1 MIKKLKR
8 TLCMASLLC
17 LAMVPTCGA
26 SSAAD
31 AYFYAGGKSMNAA
44 AAAEYLARYDVVL
57 FGEYHDQRAIHIIE
71 NDFLR
76 AMYKLQPN
84 LAVSMEMLE
93 RDGAKEFERY
103 MTGDITE
110 EKMRETVRL
119 WPNWDEDY
127 RPMAEFAKENGLD
140 VISSN
145 IPRYLAAH
153 YAKNGTLDGI
163 AEADRQYLPTQ
174 HIITKNAY
182 YDNFAKVMGTPKSPM
197 KITGEMLD
205 RYYGAQCLKD
215 DTMAE
220 SIARYLDAHPDTKV
234 IHYQGSFH
242 GNHHLGVAE
251 KLALLRPKLKIA
263 VIAPAESVEE
273 TQGRNE
279 ELFCIFVRK
288 NEQGKMP
295 AVK

>member
-1 MIKKLKR
+1 
-8 TLCMASLLC
+8 MASLLC

-26 SSAAD
+26 ASAPD
-31 AYFYAGGKSMNAA
+31 AYFYANGKSMDSAE
-44 AAAEYLARYDVVL
+44 AAEYLKGYDVVM

-71 NDFLR
+71 DEFLR
-76 AMYKLQPN
+76 EMHKIEPN

-93 RDGAKEFERY
+93 RDGKDDFDRY
-103 MTGDITE
+103 MAGDITE
-110 EKMRETVRL
+110 QEMKESVRL

-127 RPMAEFAKENGLD
+127 RPMAEFARENGLH

-163 AEADRQYLPTQ
+163 AESDQKYLPAQ

-182 YDNFAKVMGTPKSPM
+182 YDNFAKVMSAPGKPM
-197 KITGEMLD
+197 KITGETLD

-220 SIARYLDAHPDTKV
+220 SIALYLDAHPDTKV

-242 GNHHLGVAE
+242 GNYHLGVAE
-251 KLALLRPKLKIA
+251 KLANLRPDFKIA
-263 VIAPAESVEE
+263 VIAPAETVDE
-273 TQGRNE
+273 TEGRSE
-279 ELFCIFVRK
+279 ELFCMFVRK
-288 NEQGKMP
+288 NEQPKMP
-295 AVK
+295 TTR

>member
-1 MIKKLKR
+1 M
-8 TLCMASLLC
+8 C

-26 SSAAD
+26 SGAAD
-31 AYFYAGGKSMNAA
+31 AYFCANGKSMDAA
-44 AAAEYLARYDVVL
+44 EAAEYLAGYDVVL

-76 AMYKLQPN
+76 AMHKLQPK

-93 RDGAKEFERY
+93 RDGREVFDRY
-103 MTGDITE
+103 MAGDITE

-145 IPRYLAAH
+145 ISRYLAAH

-163 AEADRQYLPTQ
+163 AEDDRQYLPAQ

-182 YDNFAKVMGTPKSPM
+182 YDHFAKVMSAPGKPM
-197 KITGEMLD
+197 KITGDTLD

-220 SIARYLDAHPDTKV
+220 SIALYLDAHPSVKV

-251 KLALLRPKLKIA
+251 KLAKLRPELKIA
-263 VIAPAESVEE
+263 VIAPAETVDE
-273 TQGRNE
+273 TEGRNE
-279 ELFCIFVRK
+279 EMFCIFVRT
-288 NEQGKMP
+288 
-295 AVK
+295 VKQ

>member
-1 MIKKLKR
+1 MISKLKR

-26 SSAAD
+26 SGAPD
-31 AYFYAGGKSMNAA
+31 AYFYTNGKSMD
-44 AAAEYLARYDVVL
+44 AAEAATHLAGYDVVL

-71 NDFLR
+71 DEFLR
-76 AMYKLQPN
+76 AMHKLQPK

-93 RDGAKEFERY
+93 RDGAKDFERY

-127 RPMAEFAKENGLD
+127 RPMAEFARENGLD

-163 AEADRQYLPTQ
+163 AEADRQYLPAQ
-174 HIITKNAY
+174 HIIEKNAY
-182 YDNFAKVMGTPKSPM
+182 YDHFSKVMSTPKGPM

-220 SIARYLDAHPDTKV
+220 SIALYLDAHPSVKV
-234 IHYQGSFH
+234 VHYQGSFH

-251 KLALLRPKLKIA
+251 KLAKLRPELKIA
-263 VIAPAESVEE
+263 VIAPADSIDE
-273 TQGRNE
+273 TKDRNE
-279 ELFCIFVRK
+279 ELFCIFVREAK
-288 NEQGKMP
+288 Q
-295 AVK
+295 